1 MGVACCC
8 RALRDGLVLQPRNVC
23 LLWQLL
29 LLLLPGWHAWEDM
42 AAVQVLL
49 LR

>member
-8 RALRDGLVLQPRNVC
+8 RALHDSLVLQPRSAC
-23 LLWQLL
+23 LLWKL
-29 LLLLPGWHAWEDM
+29 LLLLPGWHAREDL
-42 AAVQVLL
+42 AAVQVRL